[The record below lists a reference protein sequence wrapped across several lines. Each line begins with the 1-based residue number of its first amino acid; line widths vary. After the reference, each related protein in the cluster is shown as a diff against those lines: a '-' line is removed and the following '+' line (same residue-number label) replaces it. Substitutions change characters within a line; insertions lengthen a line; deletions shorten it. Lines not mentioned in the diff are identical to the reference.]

1 VFEVPR
7 LEPRLQRRYQHLVTE
22 QMSIEDSV
30 AAGLRALPG
39 RGTAFAS
46 TQAAWRFYRNPAVT
60 LPRLAEPLHQAAR
73 LAAETELGAYALV
86 IHDWSELNFIGHTSK
101 KDRIPIRHQK
111 YLGYSLQTALL
122 ISDRDGTPIAPL
134 GLSLWAQDGVHTTR
148 SPDPLPDRAPLDEIT
163 DAIDAAA
170 AVGLAKPMVHIVDR
184 GGDSVGHYRR
194 WQARDQFFVVR
205 ARAVPQVEYDGQVLR
220 LGAVVERLSFRAGQ
234 AVEISSAVIGQ
245 QLVAETH
252 VTITRPAFPH
262 RQAKGVKEHR
272 ERDYGEPIRLRLIVS
287 RILTPDDGVWAE
299 WLLLT
304 NMPEAVTAE
313 QIAEWYVW
321 RWRVE
326 SYFKLAKSAG
336 HHVEQWQQESA
347 EAIAKRLLVTA
358 MACVV
363 VWQLARTKSRQ
374 AEAARSLLVR
384 LSGRQTSRQRPASE
398 PAMLSGLWVLLSALD
413 ALDEY
418 DVEDLREAAHLIL
431 PGFARYDTS

>member
-1 VFEVPR
+1 
-7 LEPRLQRRYQHLVTE
+7 
-22 QMSIEDSV
+22 
-30 AAGLRALPG
+30 
-39 RGTAFAS
+39 
-46 TQAAWRFYRNPAVT
+46 
-60 LPRLAEPLHQAAR
+60 
-73 LAAETELGAYALV
+73 
-86 IHDWSELNFIGHTSK
+86 
-101 KDRIPIRHQK
+101 
-111 YLGYSLQTALL
+111 
-122 ISDRDGTPIAPL
+122 
-134 GLSLWAQDGVHTTR
+134 LSLWAQDGVHTTR

-163 DAIDAAA
+163 EAIDSTA
-170 AVGLAKPMVHIVDR
+170 AVGLAKPTVHIVDR

-234 AVEISSAVIGQ
+234 AVEISAAVIGQ

-262 RQAKGVKEHR
+262 RQAQGVKERR

-304 NMPEAVTAE
+304 NVPEVVTAE

-347 EAIAKRLLVTA
+347 GAIAKRLLVTA

-363 VWQLARTKSRQ
+363 VWQLARTRSPQ
-374 AEAARSLLVR
+374 AETARGLLVR
-384 LSGRQTSRQRPASE
+384 LSGRQTGRDRPATE
-398 PAMLSGLWVLLSALD
+398 PAMLAGLWVLLSALD

-418 DVEDLREAAHLIL
+418 DVEDLRDVAHLIL
-431 PGFARYDTS
+431 PGFPRYDTS